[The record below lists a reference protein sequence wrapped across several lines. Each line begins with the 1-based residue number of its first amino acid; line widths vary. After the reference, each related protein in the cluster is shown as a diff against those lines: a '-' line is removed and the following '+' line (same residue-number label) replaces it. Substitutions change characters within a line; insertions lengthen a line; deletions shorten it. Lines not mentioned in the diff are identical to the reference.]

1 MAHDIFISYST
12 KDKQTADAICHVLEQ
27 NNLKC
32 WIAPRNI
39 ASGKNYAQ
47 EIMNGLKTAKIVVL
61 VFSKDSQESPFV
73 NNEIDAAF
81 TNNKPIISFKIDET
95 MPENR
100 MEFFLKN
107 KHWLEAYP
115 NPESVFETLVKDAYR
130 LCNENYNQQIVVD
143 NVNPSKAASNA
154 IPNRSKDIISFIFL
168 LTPFY
173 FVSFLYMG
181 YIAKVKEWIALGAVY
196 FIPLVIF
203 IAYMTSDSPVF
214 KMATQVGA
222 SISLFTIF
230 WLLALVIGI
239 FVIRKEFLARKS
251 VLGIMSPDDEMF
263 ESLVEEYSRL

>member
-12 KDKQTADAICHVLEQ
+12 KDKYTADAICHVLEQ

-47 EIMNGLKTAKIVVL
+47 EIMNGLKAAKVVVL
-61 VFSKDSQESPFV
+61 VFSKNSQESAFV

-81 TNNKPIISFKIDET
+81 SNNKSIISFKIDET

-115 NPESVFETLVKDAYR
+115 EPEKVFETLVTDATR
-130 LCNENYNQQIVVD
+130 LCKEAPTVIV
-143 NVNPSKAASNA
+143 SKPTPANAASNVL
-154 IPNRSKDIISFIFL
+154 PTRQKDLISLIL
-168 LTPFY
+168 LFTPFY

-181 YIAKVKEWIALGAVY
+181 FVAKVKEWMALGIVF
-196 FIPLVIF
+196 FIPLIF
-203 IAYMTSDSPVF
+203 LFMNMGDPMPMYTHASQMGLSINLFLVF
-214 KMATQVGA
+214 W
-222 SISLFTIF
+222 I
-230 WLLALVIGI
+230 LAFIIGI
-239 FVIRKEFLARKS
+239 FIIRKEFLARKT
-251 VLGIMSPDDEMF
+251 VLDLMPPEEELFDN
-263 ESLVEEYSRL
+263 LVEQYINV

>member
-47 EIMNGLKTAKIVVL
+47 EIMDGLKSAKIVVL

-143 NVNPSKAASNA
+143 NVNPSKAASKA
-154 IPNRSKDIISFIFL
+154 LPNKSKDIISFIFL

-181 YIAKVKEWIALGAVY
+181 FVAKVRDWIILGAIYLISFVLLMSY
-196 FIPLVIF
+196 FL
-203 IAYMTSDSPVF
+203 SDTPVF
-214 KMATQVGA
+214 KIATQMGA
-222 SISLFTIF
+222 AMSLYTIF

-239 FVIRKEFLARKS
+239 FFIRKEFLARKT
-251 VLGIMSPDDEMF
+251 VLGIMSPNDEMF